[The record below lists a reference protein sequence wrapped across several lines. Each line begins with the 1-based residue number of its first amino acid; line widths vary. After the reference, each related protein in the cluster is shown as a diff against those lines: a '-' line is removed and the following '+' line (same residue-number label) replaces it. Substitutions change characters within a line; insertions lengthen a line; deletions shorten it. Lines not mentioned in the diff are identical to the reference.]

1 MFGDD
6 TWIKLFPGMFERTDG
21 TSSFYVSDFVE
32 VDHNVTRHLGSQ
44 LRKLD
49 WDVMILH
56 YLGLDHIGHAG
67 GPQSIHMGPKQVE
80 MDEVIRRI
88 YRELEMEKS
97 LIVVCGDHGM
107 NEVGNHGGSSPGET
121 SPAMLLISPGIG
133 KPNPVPLPQSE
144 NFRYYESV
152 EQSDIVPTISA
163 LMGLPIP
170 QNNLGV
176 IIPQALDLMP
186 QSVGLRL
193 LRQNAKQ
200 LYSVFE
206 SSYPNFGRKI
216 SENCDE
222 VSQIEFKAHC
232 LYHQGI
238 AKANKES
245 YLRFM
250 RLAQS
255 LLSTA
260 STGYN
265 MKYMLIGLV
274 LSLLGVLLAIYNEY
288 STPIEDTVSEV
299 QCIAITL
306 LNGLLMFAS
315 SFVEEEHYFWF
326 WAATSH
332 WILRLI
338 IHSRSAIFKLIDNPF
353 LGQVVLLRII
363 RAWNQTGQKWAG
375 NPDIV
380 SEILKP
386 HPFLCAILVL
396 LTYLTTFAAFQWRSS
411 QTLPLA
417 SIRNSTMIALVMM
430 FKLKI
435 WVRAGDL
442 APMYINHVIVY
453 LPNQDVLLARF
464 IFVLL
469 AAHFLITTG
478 YMWCTSKGKGL
489 RQF

>member
-6 TWIKLFPGMFERTDG
+6 TWIKLFPSMFERTDG

-80 MDEVIRRI
+80 MDGVIQRV
-88 YRELEMEKS
+88 YQELEMEKA
-97 LIVVCGDHGM
+97 LIVMCGDHGM

-133 KPNPVPLPQSE
+133 KPYPVPLPLSE
-144 NFRYYESV
+144 DFQYYENV

-163 LMGLPIP
+163 LLGLPIP

-176 IIPQALDLMP
+176 IIPQALNLMP
-186 QSVGLRL
+186 KSARLRT

-200 LYSVFE
+200 LYSVFQ
-206 SSYPNFGRKI
+206 SSYPNYDAEIR
-216 SENCDE
+216 ENCDE
-222 VSQIEFKAHC
+222 ISQIESKAHC
-232 LYHQGI
+232 LYFQGI
-238 AKANKES
+238 ANANENS

-265 MKYMLIGLV
+265 MEYMLIGLL
-274 LSLLGVLLAIYNEY
+274 LSLLGVLLAIYNKY
-288 STPIEDTVSEV
+288 STPVEDTVSEV

-315 SFVEEEHYFWF
+315 SFVEEEHFFWY
-326 WAATSH
+326 WAATTH

-338 IHSRSAIFKLIDNPF
+338 IHFRSAPFKLMDNSF

-363 RAWNQTGQKWAG
+363 RTWNQTGQKWAG
-375 NPDIV
+375 DPDIV
-380 SEILKP
+380 SEFLKP
-386 HPFLCAILVL
+386 HPLLCASLVFV
-396 LTYLTTFAAFQWRSS
+396 TYLTTFAVFQWRSS
-411 QTLPLA
+411 QVLPLA
-417 SIRNSTMIALVMM
+417 SIRNSTLVAIVML

-442 APMYINHVIVY
+442 APIFVDHVIAY
-453 LPNQDVLLARF
+453 LPTQDVSLARF
-464 IFVLL
+464 TFVLL
-469 AAHFLITTG
+469 ASHLLFTTA
-478 YMWCTSKGKGL
+478 YMWFTSKSKAL
-489 RQF
+489 KRF